1 MLVYFTVENFRS
13 FKNPVTL
20 SMNATNIKEL
30 KESVVKKGR
39 YRLLPVAVIY
49 GANSSGKSNVIK
61 AMALM
66 RNLVMSSSKL
76 NPDENLKY
84 DPFYLDQESKQKPTT
99 FEIQFLCNE
108 TKYRYGFSYDA
119 SHIISEYLFALP
131 FGKRAERNLFLRA
144 EDEYKISKNYFSE
157 GINLESKTLKNRLF
171 LTIVAQFNG
180 TISKK
185 VMQWFLHFNAI
196 NGIESEGY
204 EGFTLSMFH
213 QHLQGYEQAKKFF
226 AETQLG
232 FNNIILKKKDVSK
245 DFLDAMKQIPDDVRK
260 RVLEDADNGKII
272 EPFTTHNIYDDKGN
286 IVGEKAFPESDMES
300 EGTRKVIQIS
310 GPVFDTLIRG
320 AVLMVDELDA
330 KLHPLLTRHIV
341 RLFMDSEINV
351 HGAQL
356 IFNTHDT
363 NLLHREYFRRDQ
375 IWFTEKDRC
384 DSTDLYSLVEFHDE
398 KGNKIRNDSSFEKDY
413 INGRYGAIPFI
424 GGLSDE

>member
-13 FKNPVTL
+13 FKKLVTL

-30 KESVVKKGR
+30 KESVVKNGR

-61 AMALM
+61 AMGLM

-84 DPFYLDQESKQKPTT
+84 DPFCLDQESKQKPTT

-119 SHIISEYLFALP
+119 SHIVSEYLFALP
-131 FGKRAERNLFLRA
+131 FGKRVERNLFLRA
-144 EDEYKISKNYFSE
+144 EDEYKISKNYFPE

-196 NGIESEGY
+196 NGIECEGY

-286 IVGEKAFPESDMES
+286 IVGEKAFPESEMES

-341 RLFMDSEINV
+341 RLFMNPEINV
-351 HGAQL
+351 HGSQL

-424 GGLSDE
+424 GGLRDE